1 MVSKIEILSL
11 NRFGY
16 FVVVVVVVVILIED
30 ITLKY
35 FLFIN
40 ITRVRF

>member
-16 FVVVVVVVVILIED
+16 FVVVVVVILIED